1 MNVLILDDDRINLKL
16 FSHML
21 GGVSGVTTVAHE
33 DPVQALA
40 WCRTTRPDLVLLD
53 YMMPVMNGLEFL
65 AKLRAMFVEEPV
77 ATIMIT
83 ADTDR
88 AVRHRAL
95 QLGANDFLTKPMDHI
110 ELQAR
115 VRNLLVRRQA
125 DMALQAHAEALTD
138 AVTEAA
144 CAVVAGECDA
154 VHRLARMAEYRDP
167 DTGSH
172 LVRMAQYARVLA
184 FGLGLDSQEQE
195 LICAAAP
202 MHDIGK
208 IGIPDHILRKPGQL
222 TSAEMACMRTHPRIG
237 ADILSGSNSP
247 TLQAASA
254 IALSHHEKY
263 DGSGYPSGLKGTAI
277 PLYGRIV
284 AVADVFD
291 ALTSARPYKPAW
303 DFARAFAML
312 ESGAGSHF
320 DPVCVRAFVA
330 QRAAVLA
337 VHARYRD
344 DGAPGTECV

>member
-1 MNVLILDDDRINLKL
+1 MKVLILDDDHINLKL

-21 GGVSGVTTVAHE
+21 KGVGGVTTVALE
-33 DPVQALA
+33 DPLKALD
-40 WCRTTRPDLVLLD
+40 WCRNTRPDLVLLD

-65 AKLRAMFVEEPV
+65 TRLRAMFVEEPV
-77 ATIMIT
+77 ATIMMT

-125 DMALQAHAEALTD
+125 DVALMARAEALTD

-144 CAVVAGECDA
+144 CAVVAGESDA
-154 VHRLARMAEYRDP
+154 VHRLARLAEFRDA

-172 LVRMAQYARVLA
+172 LVRMAQYARILA
-184 FGLGLDSQEQE
+184 AGLGLDAQQQE

-208 IGIPDHILRKPGQL
+208 IGIPDQILLKPGRL
-222 TSAEMACMRTHPRIG
+222 DSAELACMRTHARIG
-237 ADILSGSNSP
+237 ADILSGSNSSV
-247 TLQAASA
+247 LQAAA
-254 IALSHHEKY
+254 EIALSHHEKY
-263 DGSGYPSGLKGTAI
+263 DGSGYPCGLKGNDI

-303 DFARAFAML
+303 DVARAFAMI

-320 DPVCVRAFVA
+320 DPACVRAFVA

-337 VHARYRD
+337 VYTQYCD
-344 DGAPGTECV
+344 DATP